1 MGTIRKALVAI
12 VALVVLIAVVIGA
25 GLAAGVLGAPGV
37 EGIDN
42 RFGSVNETA
51 TMIET
56 NVTVDNPNPIGVSL
70 GGLSI
75 DYGVSMNDVPM
86 ASGQKEGISVGT
98 GESSVALRTRLDNQR
113 IPDWWV
119 THVRNGERTT
129 MTVNGTVSSSLLGQS
144 AEIPPVER
152 EISTDIDAALDN
164 EETRPINADQALVSN
179 PVLYL
184 NETSGSWGEV
194 TNDTTEIEM
203 TFVVY
208 NPKSYA
214 VPVSELGYN
223 MTMNGVAVGS
233 GQSEETTVIEPGTTE
248 TITTTTDMR
257 NERLDEWWVSHVEN
271 DQVTDLEIAFS
282 ARIDLSNAGVTGAD
296 PVEVPLDTVEHRFET
311 DVFGN
316 KNSSDGDSDG

>member
-12 VALVVLIAVVIGA
+12 AALVVLIAVVIGA

-164 EETRPINADQALVSN
+164 EETRPINADQALASN

-248 TITTTTDMR
+248 TITTTTVMR

-316 KNSSDGDSDG
+316 KNASEPGS

>member
-25 GLAAGVLGAPGV
+25 GLATGVLGAPGV

-56 NVTVDNPNPIGVSL
+56 NVTVDNPNPIGISL
-70 GGLSI
+70 GGVSI
-75 DYGVSMNDVPM
+75 DYGVYMNDVPM

-98 GESSVALRTRLDNQR
+98 GESNVALRTRLDNQR

-119 THVRNGERTT
+119 THVRNGEQTT
-129 MTVNGTVSSSLLGQS
+129 MAVNGTVSSSLLGQS
-144 AEIPPVER
+144 TEIPPVER

-164 EETRPINADQALVSN
+164 EETRPINADQTLVSN

-223 MTMNGVAVGS
+223 MTMNSVAVGS
-233 GQSEETTVIEPGTTE
+233 GQSEGTTVIEPGTTE
-248 TITTTTDMR
+248 TITTTTHMR

-282 ARIDLSNAGVTGAD
+282 ARIDLSNAGVAGAD

-316 KNSSDGDSDG
+316 KDDDASS

>member
-56 NVTVDNPNPIGVSL
+56 NVTVNNPNPIGVSL

-86 ASGQKEGISVGT
+86 ASGHKEGISVGT

-144 AEIPPVER
+144 AEIPSNDR
-152 EISTDIDAALDN
+152 EITTNIDGALDSDQ
-164 EETRPINADQALVSN
+164 TRPINANRALVSD
-179 PVLYL
+179 PMLYL
-184 NETSGSWGEV
+184 NETSGSWGDV
-194 TNDTTEIEM
+194 NDSVTEIEM
-203 TFVVY
+203 AFVVY

-233 GQSEETTVIEPGTTE
+233 GQSKETTVIEPGTTE
-248 TITTTTDMR
+248 TITTTTVMR

-296 PVEVPLDTVEHRFET
+296 PVEVPLDTV
-311 DVFGN
+311 
-316 KNSSDGDSDG
+316 